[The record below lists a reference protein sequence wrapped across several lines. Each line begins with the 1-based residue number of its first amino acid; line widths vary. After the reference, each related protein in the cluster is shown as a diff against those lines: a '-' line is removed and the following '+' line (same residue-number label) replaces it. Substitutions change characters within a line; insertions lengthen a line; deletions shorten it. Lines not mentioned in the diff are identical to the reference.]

1 MNVGYADLNTSDV
14 ATMLGVQR
22 CTVSLWCRQG
32 RIKYQN
38 VSDGTNRPRYLFTDD
53 EVNRVSKLIDKYGKK
68 NWVLHNHIDE
78 GEKTEEASAPVA
90 TIKDVFKP
98 DEYIPDV
105 DETVS
110 DIKKLQELKVQRDK
124 MLQELDAIDEAI
136 KNLRQKVIE
145 SI

>member
-38 VSDGTNRPRYLFTDD
+38 VSDGTSRPRYLFTDD

-78 GEKTEEASAPVA
+78 GKSEDTQKPVA
-90 TIKDVFKP
+90 VIKDTFTP
-98 DEYIPDV
+98 EDYIPDA
-105 DETVS
+105 DETIN
-110 DIKKLQELKVQRDK
+110 DIKKLRELKVQRDK
-124 MLQELDAIDEAI
+124 MLAELDAIDDAI